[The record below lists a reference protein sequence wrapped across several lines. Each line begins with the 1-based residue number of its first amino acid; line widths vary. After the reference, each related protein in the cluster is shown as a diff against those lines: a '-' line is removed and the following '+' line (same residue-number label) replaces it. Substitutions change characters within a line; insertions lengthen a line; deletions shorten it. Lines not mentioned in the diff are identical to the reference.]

1 MGDPKLPKKKYKTPS
16 HPWQKGRIEEEKV
29 LMKEYGLKNK
39 KEIWKMVS
47 VLRSYH
53 EQAKSL
59 IVSRT
64 AQADKER
71 IQMMRKLV
79 SYGLIDTGAH
89 LDDVLG
95 LTTRNILERRL
106 QTLLVKR
113 GLAHSVKQA
122 RHFITHMHI
131 MVGDKVI
138 TSPSYLVTSAEST
151 KIRFAPR
158 SALSEIA
165 HPARQA
171 PRVTPAEV
179 PDHPSTKA
187 KSTPPKKKTEAPK
200 TPEKKSEPKKE
211 VKK

>member
-1 MGDPKLPKKKYKTPS
+1 MGDPKFPKKKYKTPS
-16 HPWQKGRIEEEKV
+16 HPWQKKRIEEEKV

-53 EQAKSL
+53 QQAKSL

-71 IQMMRKLV
+71 IQMMGKLV
-79 SYGLIDTGAH
+79 SYGLVDTGAH

-95 LTTRNILERRL
+95 LTVRNILDRRL
-106 QTLLVKR
+106 QTMLVKR
-113 GLAHSVKQA
+113 GLASSVKQA
-122 RHFITHMHI
+122 RHFITHMHV
-131 MVGDKVI
+131 MVGEKII

-151 KIRFAPR
+151 NIRFAPR
-158 SALSEIA
+158 SVLSDIA
-165 HPARQA
+165 HPARA
-171 PRVTPAEV
+171 AKSVTPAEV
-179 PDHPSTKA
+179 PDHPSTRA
-187 KSTPPKKKTEAPK
+187 KSTPAPK
-200 TPEKKSEPKKE
+200 AEAAKAPEKKSEPTKE